1 MNFTEIIIEINTNDV
16 ETASAIANMVVPY
29 GIYIEDYSNLEAETK
44 EIAHIDLID
53 ENLLRKNRN
62 IALIHVY
69 ISPENNPLE
78 AIAFLRQRFDC
89 VKIKNKISTQSCKME
104 DYINNWK
111 KYFKPV
117 LLEIHY

>member
-89 VKIKNKISTQSCKME
+89 VKIKNKISAQSCKM
-104 DYINNWK
+104 
-111 KYFKPV
+111 
-117 LLEIHY
+117 